1 MPNRSR
7 GVEGTDIVL
16 LAGLAGILAAE
27 VASLVAMRA
36 ALFVTGAHSPSVPA
50 ATAIAVLFH
59 LGASGWPHGV
69 ADPPRAAYLAT
80 LVVEGASVVCGVC
93 AWRRRRH
100 QRGHR
105 AGIPASQAARENA
118 EVMGDVALPDHAPG
132 LAIGRGAWSRWD
144 HPCLV
149 VGPPGMGKTS
159 WLVANIASYPG
170 PFIATSV
177 KPELVSLTAGLL
189 LDKNRPVYVLDVG
202 GMLRLPA
209 DNTMAW
215 SPTAGCK
222 DLRRARLQGQRF
234 AFGAGYGARRGEGNS
249 AYFEGKA
256 ADVLAAL
263 FCAADIAGVDVAR
276 VAEWGEIPLA
286 TKEAV
291 QVLRDAGHPREAAL
305 LSDTL
310 ASRRHADDAHRS
322 SIAGGVA
329 RALAG
334 LADPA
339 IAAACSPARDARF
352 DVKAFIEGRGGIYVV
367 GGEAHQEAAATV
379 IAAMIEDVLDQARE
393 IAFPLRPPLVCFLD
407 EAANIAPLRSL
418 PKLLATGRGQG
429 ICPVVCVQAFA
440 QLQATYGTSGAAT
453 LRESAVVELS
463 FGGAKD
469 VAYLRSLAEFGGEI
483 DVETRSVSLGETTT
497 RTIGETRRQA
507 LPIEALR
514 ALPPHEAWL
523 LYRHHTPRRVEVPPW
538 WEGPLSGAVARS
550 VEATASWLR
559 EEDRPQAP
567 AGVALRGTRER
578 SRSRMAPASSRAA
591 ARSRARRSAPRT
603 VLFGAPRPRTHA
615 EQRSTDHIEPGR
627 W

>member
-1 MPNRSR
+1 MTGSSR
-7 GVEGTDIVL
+7 RVDGADLAVL
-16 LAGLAGILAAE
+16 ALLGGLLAAE
-27 VASLVAMRA
+27 GASLVAMRL
-36 ALFVTGAHSPSVPA
+36 ALALTGAHPLSVPA
-50 ATAIAVLFH
+50 SSALSLLIH
-59 LGASGWPHGV
+59 LGAAHGWPAGI
-69 ADPPRAAYLAT
+69 ADPPRAAYLAV
-80 LVVEGASVVCGVC
+80 LGVEATAALAAV
-93 AWRRRRH
+93 AFWRKRRAHHRH
-100 QRGHR
+100 Q
-105 AGIPASQAARENA
+105 AGLSARQAAGENA
-118 EVMGDVALPDHAPG
+118 GLMGKVPLPAHAPG

-144 HPCLV
+144 HPALV

-177 KPELVSLTAGLL
+177 KPELVSLTAGVL
-189 LDKNRPVYVLDVG
+189 LDQRRPVYVLDVG
-202 GMLRLPA
+202 GTLALPSG
-209 DNTMAW
+209 NTMAW
-215 SPTAGCK
+215 SPTAGCT

-234 AFGAGYGARRGEGNS
+234 AFGAGYGARRGEGNG

-263 FCAADIAGVDVAR
+263 FCAADIAQVDVSR
-276 VAEWGEIPLA
+276 LAEWAEIPV
-286 TKEAV
+286 TTREAV

-339 IAAACSPARDARF
+339 IAAACSPGKDARF
-352 DVKAFIEGRGGIYVV
+352 DVTAFVEGRGGIYVI

-379 IAAMIEDVLDQARE
+379 IAAMVEDVVDQARE
-393 IAFPLRPPLVCFLD
+393 IAFPLHPPLVCFLD
-407 EAANIAPLRSL
+407 EAANIAPLWSL

-440 QLQATYGTSGAAT
+440 QLQALYGTSGAAT

-469 VAYLRSLAEFGGEI
+469 VAYLRSLAEFGGDI

-538 WEGPLSGAVARS
+538 WEGPVAGAVARS

-559 EEDRPQAP
+559 AEDRPAIP
-567 AGVALRGTRER
+567 PKLARPGGTRTVR
-578 SRSRMAPASSRAA
+578 PG
-591 ARSRARRSAPRT
+591 RSASCVDPAQ
-603 VLFGAPRPRTHA
+603 VFQAGN
-615 EQRSTDHIEPGR
+615 G
-627 W
+627 